1 MIFYRW
7 KNAKTA
13 VMGRDHISDQKP
25 CQDYVASYS
34 KNGIHAIA
42 LADGAGSRAHSEKGS
57 EIATK
62 TAVKYLVEQF
72 DELIITTENE
82 ETNNPFTAFHT
93 LRSRLIVQISEAL
106 NSFTIANS
114 KINYRDLASTLLFVV
129 FKDDQYIMGHIGDGL
144 IASYQYQLGET
155 FPKIMSTP
163 ENGAASNITFFLTEN
178 DVELHLRLYKGDMS
192 NILGFLLM
200 SDGPEEVLFD
210 DQTGLSPN
218 IESIFK
224 NFHQTDG
231 FTYSKQL
238 ERLLAEKISK
248 ISYDDLS
255 FNIIY
260 LDSWLF
266 DGQSDMHPLLEGIR
280 DLNQIKRL
288 SKDAYLLDD
297 TIQARKNQFTNVN
310 ELIGLLRSQL

>member
-7 KNAKTA
+7 KNAKAA
-13 VMGRDHISDQKP
+13 VIGRDHISDQKP
-25 CQDYVASYS
+25 CQDHVASYS

-57 EIATK
+57 EIVTK

-72 DELIITTENE
+72 EELIITTENE
-82 ETNNPFTAFHT
+82 ETQNPFTAFHT
-93 LRSRLIVQISEAL
+93 LRSRLIVHISEAL
-106 NSFTIANS
+106 NSYTISHS

-144 IASYQYQLGET
+144 IASYQYQLGEV
-155 FPKIMSTP
+155 FPKIMSVP
-163 ENGAASNITFFLTEN
+163 ENGAASNITFFFTEN
-178 DVELHLRLYKGDMS
+178 DVEQHLRLYKGDMS
-192 NILGFLLM
+192 NIIGFLLM
-200 SDGPEEVLFD
+200 SDGPEEVLFND
-210 DQTGLSPN
+210 KTGLNPN
-218 IESIFK
+218 VESLFR
-224 NFHQTDG
+224 NFHQTNAS
-231 FTYSKQL
+231 TYSKQL
-238 ERLLAEKISK
+238 ERLLEEKISK
-248 ISYDDLS
+248 VSYDDLS
-255 FNIIY
+255 LNIIY

-266 DGQSDMHPLLEGIR
+266 DGQSESDSFIEGIR

-297 TIQARKNQFTNVN
+297 SVIAQKNQFVNVK